1 MAKRTRSTFRDTR
14 PCGGVAVMSAKK
26 TVLANGLR
34 VVSERVS
41 SVKSISIGMW
51 VDVGS
56 RHETT
61 ELSGLSHLIEHMTFK
76 GTRERSSKQI
86 VQEFESRGGGIN
98 AFTSREQT
106 CYYAKVLDAHLP
118 VAIDVLSDILLN
130 SVYDTGELRREQK
143 VILEE
148 IKDVRDTPSDWI
160 HDHFAEVHWGKS
172 ALGLPILGVGSTV
185 RRARRAD
192 IMNYRRRHYRPSRL
206 VVAACGS
213 LNHARLVDQIDRKF
227 RDWSIGSTSPPRLKQ
242 PRVHGGLK
250 VIKKNSSQ
258 AHLVIGFPSLPYV
271 HKDKFALLVLQ
282 QLFGGGMSSRLFQSI
297 RERLGLA
304 YSVYAFQDSFRD
316 CGVFGLYIGMDKRN
330 ASKAAHAAIV
340 ELARLKSTDV
350 TLEEVASAKEQLK
363 GHLVLGL
370 ENTSSRMNRLARHEL
385 YTGTYH
391 TIPKTLRLIDHVTRE
406 DVVELCRSMI
416 APERMTAVAM
426 GPLKASL
433 LRNVDW
439 SVLQ

>member
-1 MAKRTRSTFRDTR
+1 
-14 PCGGVAVMSAKK
+14 MSAKK
-26 TVLANGLR
+26 SVLSNGVR
-34 VVSERVS
+34 VVSERAS
-41 SVKSISIGMW
+41 AVKSISIGMW

-56 RHETT
+56 RNEST

-76 GTRERSSKQI
+76 GTRQRSSKQI
-86 VQEFESRGGGIN
+86 VSEFESRGGGIN

-106 CYYAKVLDAHLP
+106 CYFAKVLDAHLP
-118 VAIDVLSDILLN
+118 VAVDVLSDILLN

-160 HDHFAEVHWGKS
+160 HDLFAEVHWGKS
-172 ALGLPILGVGSTV
+172 ALGLPILGVKTTV
-185 RRARRAD
+185 KRARRAD
-192 IMNYRRRHYRPSRL
+192 IMNYRRRHYRPARL

-213 LNHARLVDQIDRKF
+213 VNHARLVDQIERKF
-227 RDWSIGSTSPPRLKQ
+227 RDWSIGSAIAPRLKK
-242 PRVHGGLK
+242 PRVQGGMRVFK
-250 VIKKNSSQ
+250 RDSSQ

-282 QLFGGGMSSRLFQSI
+282 QLFGGGMSSRLFQTI

-330 ASKAAHAAIV
+330 ASKAVGAANN
-340 ELARLKSTDV
+340 ELARLKASDITI
-350 TLEEVASAKEQLK
+350 EEVTSAREQLK

-385 YTGTYH
+385 YTGAYH
-391 TIPKTLRLIDHVTRE
+391 TISKTLGLIDRVTRE

-416 APERMTAVAM
+416 SPERMTAVAM
-426 GPLKASL
+426 GPLEPSL